1 MTAEQKAG
9 RKMATRS
16 EVIHCYTRLAAC
28 LALMVELARAKEWGR
43 LPELE
48 LQCAAIV
55 DRLKVVEPMEYLDP
69 DQVQEARRLMERIH
83 DDQDEVCQLVKP
95 QLEKLVARM
104 SFLQQQKNLDKV
116 YGPPH

>member
-1 MTAEQKAG
+1 
-9 RKMATRS
+9 MATRS
-16 EVIHCYTRLAAC
+16 EVIHCYSQLAAC

-48 LQCAAIV
+48 IQCAGIV
-55 DRLKVVEPMEYLDP
+55 DRLKVIEPMELLDS
-69 DQVQEARRLMERIH
+69 DQMQDARHLMERIH
-83 DDQDEVCQLVKP
+83 ADQDEVCQLVKP